1 MGHMAVI
8 TSLARVLRSFETHAE
23 LSVARLTD
31 ELALPKSTVSRLMQ
45 DMAKVGLLVQDPAT
59 RRYRPG
65 PLLAAAAQHHR
76 ASAGLL
82 DLASAAL
89 DGLVERFGH
98 TGFIMGLQ
106 GAQVVTLRAKLGTR
120 AIRVHTA
127 DHLIGGPAYVRS
139 PGRALLA
146 RLGDAEVRALH
157 PDPLTLPPPAPQT
170 LDELMGRLHR
180 LRTSP
185 VSEAYSEA
193 IPGVGGIAVAV
204 GTGAEDAVGVNITFA
219 AELVRPK
226 ERREIAAALLE
237 AGQALARQVRDPCW
251 PIEEGA
257 RRRTGG

>member
-1 MGHMAVI
+1 MAVI
-8 TSLARVLRSFETHAE
+8 TSLARVLRCFETHQE
-23 LSVARLTD
+23 LSVARLTE

-45 DMAKVGLLVQDPAT
+45 DMARVGLLAQDPAT

-82 DLASAAL
+82 DLAGAAL

-106 GAQVVTLRAKLGTR
+106 GAQVVTLRAKIGTR

-146 RLGDAEVRALH
+146 RLGDDAVRALH
-157 PDPLTLPPPAPQT
+157 PGPLMLPAPAPQT
-170 LDELMGRLHR
+170 LDELMPH
-180 LRTSP
+180 LRRIRATR
-185 VSEAYSEA
+185 VSEAYGEA
-193 IPGVGGIAVAV
+193 IPGVGGISVAA
-204 GTGAEDAVGVNITFA
+204 GTSAEDAVGVNLTFA

-226 ERREIAAALLE
+226 ERREIAAALLD
-237 AGQALARQVRDPCW
+237 AGQALARQLHDPCW
-251 PIEEGA
+251 PLEA
-257 RRRTGG
+257 PAPRRASR